1 MGEISGKKSV
11 SKSVSAF
18 FGAFEKRFS
27 VEKRFFVYTSI
38 IYNDYDVIIIIN
50 FYFYIYKAMNPAGI
64 RTQNEAMQIRQE
76 YINNLRLQAGNLQK
90 TKNALETLEK
100 TGETPSRPAH
110 TRTQEEQY
118 ADIQQ
123 IKIDLRQ
130 KLTEIMDGTNATHVL
145 HELSHNPAELYY
157 VANRISDLAGKFKT
171 KYELGTPAIV
181 FLSTI
186 RQMMKRRAKE
196 TAKDLGF
203 SSGAKED
210 SSKGNPPKPAGGSE
224 DTDNNEDDDGN
235 NEPKQ
240 KKERKSAKSG
250 VDKEASA
257 EKRAIKKETADKT
270 KRQEKIDEQRAQLP
284 EPVEIKVEPKRE
296 SSKKG
301 VNKEKATEKR
311 QKKAMETRSDARKKI
326 IEEKRAKM
334 PTNRKRLREK
344 DEDIDESQPKRPRE
358 GDYNEIP
365 KPIDEPTNL
374 SAEQMK
380 KALLNHM
387 NEKNKTKIEDPSVK
401 SGFRY
406 KSQINKMKT
415 EALLRKLYER
425 HIKTAGSGFKTT
437 KKPSKNIIFGSGIKV
452 HHRNVTLDTNKAII
466 PKETYSQ
473 FGRYIINNHRL
484 NDDVIMLRSKKGAV
498 IPYIPTQKVSKNL
511 IKCVSKIVN
520 GGNLDYKDINQLNEE
535 EKEHLHTIINKS
547 QLADKFKIPQNCKI
561 DEENHRFEVLKG
573 EILAGNNSP
582 KAIKEFKLLI
592 VKLMN
597 NNRLPRRQGVE
608 ILTDLTTLG
617 F

>member
-1 MGEISGKKSV
+1 
-11 SKSVSAF
+11 
-18 FGAFEKRFS
+18 
-27 VEKRFFVYTSI
+27 
-38 IYNDYDVIIIIN
+38 
-50 FYFYIYKAMNPAGI
+50 MNPAGI
-64 RTQNEAMQIRQE
+64 KTQKDAMQIRQE
-76 YINNLRLQAGNLQK
+76 YINNLRLQHGNLQK

-100 TGETPSRPAH
+100 TGETPSRPAD

-118 ADIQQ
+118 ADIQR

-181 FLSTI
+181 FLSAI

-196 TAKDLGF
+196 TANDLGF
-203 SSGAKED
+203 STSEKED
-210 SSKGNPPKPAGGSE
+210 NSKGNPPKSAGGSE
-224 DTDNNEDDDGN
+224 DDEDDEDIA
-235 NEPKQ
+235 PKPRQ
-240 KKERKSAKSG
+240 STKKG
-250 VDKEASA
+250 VDKEEAA
-257 EKRAIKKETADKT
+257 KKREIKREIDIKK
-270 KRQEKIDEQRAQLP
+270 KRQEEIDKRRAAVP

-296 SSKKG
+296 SAKKG
-301 VNKEKATEKR
+301 VNKEKAAEKR
-311 QKKAMETRSDARKKI
+311 RKKAMETRSDAKKKI
-326 IEEKRAKM
+326 IDEKRAKM
-334 PTNRKRLREK
+334 PTSRKRLREK
-344 DEDIDESQPKRPRE
+344 DEDIDESEPKRPRQ
-358 GDYNEIP
+358 GDYDEVLE
-365 KPIDEPTNL
+365 KIDEPTNL
-374 SAEQMK
+374 SAEQMRE
-380 KALLNHM
+380 ALLNHM
-387 NEKNKTKIEDPSVK
+387 NEKNKTKIEDPNVS

-406 KSQINKMKT
+406 KSQINKMKK
-415 EALLRKLYER
+415 EALLRQLYEK
-425 HIKTAGSGFKTT
+425 HITTAGSGFKMT

-452 HHRNVTLDTNKAII
+452 HHRNVALDTNKAII

-484 NDDVIMLRSKKGAV
+484 NDDVIMLRSKKGAA

-520 GGNLDYKDINQLNEE
+520 GGNLDYEDINQLNDDER
-535 EKEHLHTIINKS
+535 EHLHTIINKS
-547 QLADKFKIPQNCKI
+547 QLTDKFKIPQNCKI

-582 KAIKEFKLLI
+582 TAIMEFKLLI